1 MSDAGSFE
9 VRYDEKAGILRVDI
23 MHLDSAQD
31 VHSMWSDIK
40 KTLEDKTERKILVN
54 LSRNNQTS
62 MSRQARKAF
71 SEYEEYLK
79 TLDRTAFVIENPVV
93 RMLVKA
99 TLAGIRGRKDEE
111 ISTFKKEEEALGW
124 LKGVK

>member
-1 MSDAGSFE
+1 MSEAGAFE
-9 VRYDEKAGILRVDI
+9 VRYDEKAGILHVDI
-23 MHLDSAQD
+23 MRLDSAEE

-40 KTLEDKTERKILVN
+40 KALEDKMERKILVN

-71 SEYEEYLK
+71 GEYDEYLK
-79 TLDRTAFVIENPVV
+79 TLDRTAFVVENPVV

-99 TLAGIRGRKDEE
+99 TLAGIRGRKDEA
-111 ISTFKKEEEALGW
+111 ISTFKKEGEALHW
-124 LKGVK
+124 LRGVK